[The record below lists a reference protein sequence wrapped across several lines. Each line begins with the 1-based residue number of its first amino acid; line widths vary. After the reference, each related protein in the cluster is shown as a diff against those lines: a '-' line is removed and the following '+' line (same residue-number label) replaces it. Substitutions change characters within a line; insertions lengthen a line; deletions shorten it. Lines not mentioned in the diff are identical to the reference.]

1 MASWTRG
8 SGSAE
13 RVDSPGARP
22 GPPVAA
28 SAGLSVARTTPAA
41 AALPADR
48 WRARGARGRRNTALI
63 TGVIVIGAW
72 TLVALLAPVVAPYSP
87 LDLDVMN
94 RLEPPSPSHP
104 FGTDEA
110 GRDNFSRVLY
120 GARITLPVAFVVILV
135 ASIVGAA
142 VGAVAG
148 YAGGRTDDVLMRI
161 VDVVLAF
168 PPILLA
174 MAITAALG
182 AGLRHA
188 MLAILLVSWPEFSRL
203 MRAQVL
209 GVREN
214 DYVIAARALG
224 TPAPR
229 IMLSH
234 ILPNA
239 FPPVVVK
246 ATLDIGN
253 AIILTAALSFIG
265 LGAIPPDPEWGA
277 MIAAGQGKFEYW
289 WAATFPGLAILSVV
303 LGFNFLGD
311 GLQDWLNPRLARD

>member
-1 MASWTRG
+1 MAEAQPIAG
-8 SGSAE
+8 P
-13 RVDSPGARP
+13 RV
-22 GPPVAA
+22 
-28 SAGLSVARTTPAA
+28 LSVPGDAV
-41 AALPADR
+41 
-48 WRARGARGRRNTALI
+48 RGAARRRTNTALRWG
-63 TGVIVIGAW
+63 TLMVGTWV
-72 TLVALLAPVVAPYSP
+72 LVAALVPWLAPHSP

-94 RLEPPSPSHP
+94 RLEPPQWGHL
-104 FGTDEA
+104 FGTDEV

-120 GARITLPVAFVVILV
+120 GARITIPLAFTVIVL
-135 ASIVGAA
+135 ASLFGTA

-148 YAGGRTDDVLMRI
+148 YVGHRVDEILMRL

-168 PPILLA
+168 PPIVLA

-182 AGLRHA
+182 AGLRNA

-203 MRAQVL
+203 MRGQVL
-209 GVREN
+209 AIKEN

-224 TPAPR
+224 ASGFR
-229 IMLSH
+229 IVLTH

-239 FPPVVVK
+239 FPPIVVK
-246 ATLDIGN
+246 GTLDIGN

-265 LGAIPPDPEWGA
+265 LGAVPPAPEWGA
-277 MIAAGQGKFEYW
+277 MIAAGQTKFEYW

-311 GLQDWLNPRLARD
+311 GLQDRLNPRLRRD

>member
-1 MASWTRG
+1 VATAQPIAGPSVLTVPRETTR
-8 SGSAE
+8 
-13 RVDSPGARP
+13 R
-22 GPPVAA
+22 
-28 SAGLSVARTTPAA
+28 
-41 AALPADR
+41 
-48 WRARGARGRRNTALI
+48 RGRRNTALVV
-63 TGVIVIGAW
+63 GGIVVGAW
-72 TLVALLAPVVAPYSP
+72 VVVAAFAPWLAPHSP
-87 LDLDVMN
+87 MDLDVMN
-94 RLEPPSPSHP
+94 RLEPPGAVHF

-120 GARITLPVAFVVILV
+120 GARITMPVAFTVIVL
-135 ASIVGAA
+135 ASVFGAG

-148 YAGGRTDDVLMRI
+148 YVGGRVDELLMRV
-161 VDVVLAF
+161 VDIVLAF
-168 PPILLA
+168 PPIVLA

-182 AGLRHA
+182 AGLRNA

-203 MRAQVL
+203 MRGQVL
-209 GVREN
+209 AIKEN

-224 TPAPR
+224 APGSR
-229 IMLSH
+229 VVLVH

-239 FPPVVVK
+239 FPPIVVK
-246 ATLDIGN
+246 GTLDIGN

-265 LGAIPPDPEWGA
+265 LGAVPPAPEWGA

-311 GLQDWLNPRLARD
+311 GLQDWLNPRLRHD